1 MANLLKKHN
10 EKLASMYTTRYKEP
24 SVDEIL
30 SKVKG
35 SKLSSIRIDSRTSEI
50 VIETSKG
57 DIVLGCEM
65 DNGDAIIVKGFIK

>member
-10 EKLASMYTTRYKEP
+10 EKLAGMYTTTYKEP
-24 SVDEIL
+24 TVEDVL

-35 SKLSSIRIDSRTSEI
+35 SKISSIRIDSRTSEL

-65 DNGDAIIVKGFIK
+65 DNGDAVIVKGFIK